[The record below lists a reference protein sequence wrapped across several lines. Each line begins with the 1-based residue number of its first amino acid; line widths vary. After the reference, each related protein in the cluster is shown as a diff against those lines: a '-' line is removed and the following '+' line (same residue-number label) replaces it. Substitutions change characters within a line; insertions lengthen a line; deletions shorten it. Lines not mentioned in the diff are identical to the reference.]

1 MSKLTTKPVIRKVE
15 TRRWEKAI
23 APNHNN
29 HSTATSVAVKLVGW
43 GA

>member
-1 MSKLTTKPVIRKVE
+1 MNKQTTKPVIRKVE

-29 HSTATSVAVKLVGW
+29 HSTPPASAVKLVGW